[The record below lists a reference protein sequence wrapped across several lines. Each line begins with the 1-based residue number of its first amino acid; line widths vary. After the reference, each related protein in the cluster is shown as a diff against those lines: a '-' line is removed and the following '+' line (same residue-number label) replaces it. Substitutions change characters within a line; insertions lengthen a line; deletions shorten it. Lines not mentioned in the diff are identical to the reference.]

1 MMDSVNN
8 EIAKIFARIADS
20 LEILDENGFKINAY
34 RKASRNISSM
44 PDSLEEFEGEK
55 ELSTIPGVGKDL
67 SQKIIEHRLTGK
79 IAYYEEIKKQVPD
92 ELAELLDIRGV
103 GPKFLRT
110 LVNHFGVT
118 DIESLKETIA
128 RPDILEVDGIGKKKI
143 EQISRSVEVF
153 EGGKKRMRLAKAH
166 SLATAIKEKTEEISG
181 VLKAELAGS
190 LRRMR
195 ETVANINIIAS
206 ADHKAEVIEK
216 FIALGFT
223 KEVLSRTENSA
234 RILTQAGVRTDLLV
248 VEPHCYGSA
257 LQNLTGSRSHNA
269 RIREIAAEKGF
280 EADSAGI
287 RNGTGY
293 FSSEEEIYQSLG
305 LDYIPP
311 ELREDRGEIEAARAG
326 ELPAL
331 ISKED
336 LRGDLHAHSTWS
348 DGASTIR
355 QMAEKAASLGYEY
368 IAITDHSPS
377 SRIAN
382 GLSVKRLWQK
392 KEEVEKINSEG
403 GTIRIL
409 MGSEVDILPDGSLD
423 YPDEVLRELDFVVAS
438 VHGSFSMEE
447 EKMTKRICG
456 ALENPNVDALGHP
469 TGRLIAQRE
478 PYKVDIDAVIE
489 TARDQDKALEVN
501 SSYKRLDLKD
511 THARK
516 AVEAGVK
523 IIVSTDAHMIQQL
536 DRIIFG
542 VGTARR
548 GWVKKTDVVNT
559 YGLPELLEWLASHD
573 S

>member
-1 MMDSVNN
+1 MDSVNS
-8 EIAKIFARIADS
+8 EIAKIFSRIADS

-44 PDSLEEFEGEK
+44 PDSLGEFDGEK

-67 SQKIIEHRLTGK
+67 SRKIIEHRLTGK

-110 LVNHFGVT
+110 LVKHFGVT

-128 RPDILEVDGIGKKKI
+128 RPEILEVDGIGKKKI

-153 EGGKKRMRLAKAH
+153 EGGKKRMRLTEAH
-166 SLATAIKEKTEEISG
+166 PLATAVKEKIEEIPG
-181 VLKAELAGS
+181 VLRAELAGS

-195 ETVANINIIAS
+195 ETVGNIDIIAS
-206 ADHKAEVIEK
+206 ADDKTEVLEE
-216 FIALGFT
+216 FTALGFT
-223 KEVLSRTENSA
+223 KEVLRRTENSA
-234 RILTQAGVRTDLLV
+234 QILTQAGIRADLLV
-248 VEPHCYGSA
+248 VEPHRYGSA

-269 RIREIAAEKGF
+269 RIREIAAAKGF
-280 EADSAGI
+280 ETDSAGI
-287 RNGTGY
+287 RNDNGY
-293 FSSEEEIYQSLG
+293 FVSEEKIYESLG
-305 LDYIPP
+305 LGYIAP

-331 ISKED
+331 LETED

-355 QMAEKAASLGYEY
+355 QMADKAASLGYEY
-368 IAITDHSPS
+368 IAMTDHSPS
-377 SRIAN
+377 SRIAH
-382 GLSVKRLWQK
+382 GLDIKRLWQK

-403 GTIRIL
+403 RAIRVL
-409 MGSEVDILPDGSLD
+409 MGSEVDILRDGSLD

-438 VHGSFSMEE
+438 VHGSFLMEE
-447 EKMTKRICG
+447 EEMTRRICG

-489 TARDQDKALEVN
+489 TARNHDKALEVN

-523 IIVSTDAHMIQQL
+523 IMVSTDAHRTEHL
-536 DRIIFG
+536 ERIIFG

-559 YGLPELLEWLASHD
+559 YGLSELLKWLASHD

>member
-1 MMDSVNN
+1 MDSVNN
-8 EIAKIFARIADS
+8 EIAKIFSRIADS

-44 PDSLEEFEGEK
+44 PDSLEEFDGEK

-110 LVNHFGVT
+110 LVKHFGVT
-118 DIESLKETIA
+118 DIKSLKETIA
-128 RPDILEVDGIGKKKI
+128 SPEILEVDGIGKKKI

-153 EGGKKRMRLAKAH
+153 EGGKKRMRLTEAH
-166 SLATAIKEKTEEISG
+166 PLATAIKEEIGGIPG
-181 VLKAELAGS
+181 VLRAELAGS

-195 ETVANINIIAS
+195 ETVANIDIIAS
-206 ADHKAEVIEK
+206 ADDKTEVLEE
-216 FIALGFT
+216 FTALGFT
-223 KEVLSRTENSA
+223 KEVLRRTENSA
-234 RILTQAGVRTDLLV
+234 QILTQTGVRADLLV

-269 RIREIAAEKGF
+269 RIREIAAAKGF
-280 EADSAGI
+280 ETDSVGI
-287 RNGTGY
+287 RNDNGY
-293 FSSEEEIYQSLG
+293 FVSEEKIYESLG
-305 LDYIPP
+305 LGYIAP

-331 ISKED
+331 LEIED

-355 QMAEKAASLGYEY
+355 QMADKAASLGYEY
-368 IAITDHSPS
+368 IAMTDHSPS

-382 GLSVKRLWQK
+382 GLSIKRLWQK

-403 GTIRIL
+403 RTVRVL
-409 MGSEVDILPDGSLD
+409 MGSEVDILRDGSLD

-438 VHGSFSMEE
+438 VHGSFLMEE
-447 EKMTKRICG
+447 EEMTRRICG

-489 TARDQDKALEVN
+489 TARNHDKALEVN

-523 IIVSTDAHMIQQL
+523 IIVSTDAHRVQHL
-536 DRIIFG
+536 ERIIFG

-548 GWVKKTDVVNT
+548 GWVKKTDVINT
-559 YGLPELLEWLASHD
+559 YGLSELLKWLASHD

>member
-1 MMDSVNN
+1 MDSVNN
-8 EIAKIFARIADS
+8 EIAKIFSRIADS

-44 PDSLEEFEGEK
+44 PDSLEEFDGEK
-55 ELSTIPGVGKDL
+55 ELSKIPGVGKDL

-110 LVNHFGVT
+110 LVKHFGVT

-128 RPDILEVDGIGKKKI
+128 RPEILELDGIGKKKI

-153 EGGKKRMRLAKAH
+153 EGGKKRMRLVKAH
-166 SLATAIKEKTEEISG
+166 ALATEVKEKIEGIPG
-181 VLKAELAGS
+181 VLRAELAGS

-195 ETVANINIIAS
+195 ETVANIDIIAS
-206 ADHKAEVIEK
+206 ADDGAGVIEK
-216 FIALGFT
+216 FTALAFI
-223 KEVLSRTENSA
+223 KEVLGRTENSA
-234 RILTQAGVRTDLLV
+234 RILTQSGVRTDLLV
-248 VEPHCYGSA
+248 AEPGCYGSA

-269 RIREIAAEKGF
+269 RIREIAAAKGL
-280 EADSAGI
+280 ETDHMGI
-287 RNGTGY
+287 RNGNGY
-293 FSSEEEIYQSLG
+293 FVSEEEIYESLG
-305 LDYIPP
+305 LGYIAP

-331 ISKED
+331 LEIED

-355 QMAEKAASLGYEY
+355 QMADKAASLGYEY
-368 IAITDHSPS
+368 IAMTDHSPS

-382 GLSVKRLWQK
+382 GLSIKRLWQK

-403 GTIRIL
+403 GAVRVL

-438 VHGSFSMEE
+438 VHSSFSMEE
-447 EKMTKRICG
+447 EEMTRRICG
-456 ALENPNVDALGHP
+456 ALENPHVDALGHP

-489 TARDQDKALEVN
+489 TARAHDKALEIN

-523 IIVSTDAHMIQQL
+523 IMVSTDAHRTEHL
-536 DRIIFG
+536 GRIIFG

-559 YGLPELLEWLASHD
+559 YGLSELLKWLASHD

>member
-1 MMDSVNN
+1 MDSVNN
-8 EIAKIFARIADS
+8 EIARIFARIADS

-44 PDSLEEFEGEK
+44 PDPLEEFDGEK

-67 SQKIIEHRLTGK
+67 SRKIIEHRLTGK
-79 IAYYEEIKKQVPD
+79 IAYYEEIKRQVPD

-110 LVNHFGVT
+110 LVKRFGVA
-118 DIESLKETIA
+118 DIETLKETIA
-128 RPDILEVDGIGKKKI
+128 GADILEVDGIGKKKI

-153 EGGKKRMRLAKAH
+153 EGGKKRMRLVKAH
-166 SLATAIKEKTEEISG
+166 ALATEVKEKIEGIPG
-181 VLKAELAGS
+181 VLRAEMAGS

-195 ETVANINIIAS
+195 ETVANIDIIAS
-206 ADHKAEVIEK
+206 ADDGAGVIEK
-216 FIALGFT
+216 FSALAFI
-223 KEVLSRTENSA
+223 KEVLGRTENSA
-234 RILTQAGVRTDLLV
+234 RILTQSGARADLLV
-248 VEPHCYGSA
+248 AEPGCYGSA
-257 LQNLTGSRSHNA
+257 LQNLTGSPAHNA
-269 RIREIAAEKGF
+269 RIREIAAAEGF
-280 EADSAGI
+280 ETGSMGI
-287 RNGTGY
+287 RNGTGH
-293 FSSEEEIYQSLG
+293 FSSEEELYESLG
-305 LDYIPP
+305 LEYIPP

-331 ISKED
+331 LAAED

-355 QMAEKAASLGYEY
+355 QMADKAASLGYEY
-368 IAITDHSPS
+368 IAMTDHSPS

-382 GLSVKRLWQK
+382 GLSVRRLWQK

-403 GTIRIL
+403 GAVRVL

-438 VHGSFSMEE
+438 VHSAFLMEE
-447 EKMTKRICG
+447 GEMTRRICG

-469 TGRLIAQRE
+469 TGRLIAQRD
-478 PYKVDIDAVIE
+478 PYKVDMDAVIE
-489 TARDQDKALEVN
+489 TARDHDKALEIN

-511 THARK
+511 AHARK

-523 IIVSTDAHMIQQL
+523 IMVSTDAH
-536 DRIIFG
+536 RIEHLERMIFG

-548 GWVKKTDVVNT
+548 GWVRKTDVVNT
-559 YGLPELLEWLASHD
+559 YGLSELLKWLASHD

>member
-1 MMDSVNN
+1 MDSVNS
-8 EIAKIFARIADS
+8 EIAKIFSRIADS

-44 PDSLEEFEGEK
+44 PDSLGEFDGEK

-67 SQKIIEHRLTGK
+67 SRKIIEHRLTGK

-110 LVNHFGVT
+110 LVKHFGVT

-128 RPDILEVDGIGKKKI
+128 RPEILEVDGIGKKKI

-153 EGGKKRMRLAKAH
+153 EGGKKRMRLVKAH
-166 SLATAIKEKTEEISG
+166 ALATEVKEKIEGIPG
-181 VLKAELAGS
+181 VLRVELAGS

-195 ETVANINIIAS
+195 ETVANIDIIAS
-206 ADHKAEVIEK
+206 ADDGAGVIEK
-216 FIALGFT
+216 FTALAFI
-223 KEVLSRTENSA
+223 KEVLGRTENSA
-234 RILTQAGVRTDLLV
+234 RILTQSGVRTDLLV
-248 VEPHCYGSA
+248 AEPGCYGSA
-257 LQNLTGSRSHNA
+257 LQNLTGSPAHNA
-269 RIREIAAEKGF
+269 RIREIAATKGF
-280 EADSAGI
+280 ETDSVGI
-287 RNGTGY
+287 RNGEGY
-293 FSSEEEIYQSLG
+293 FVSEEKIYESLG
-305 LDYIPP
+305 LGYIAP

-331 ISKED
+331 LEIED

-355 QMAEKAASLGYEY
+355 QMADKAASLGYEY
-368 IAITDHSPS
+368 IAMTDHSPS

-382 GLSVKRLWQK
+382 GLNVRRLWQK

-403 GTIRIL
+403 GAVRVL
-409 MGSEVDILPDGSLD
+409 MGSEIDILPDGSLD

-438 VHGSFSMEE
+438 VHISFLMEE
-447 EKMTKRICG
+447 EEMTRRICG

-489 TARDQDKALEVN
+489 TARNHDKALEIN

-523 IIVSTDAHMIQQL
+523 IMVSTDAHRIEHL
-536 DRIIFG
+536 ERIIFG

-548 GWVKKTDVVNT
+548 GWVKKTDVINT
-559 YGLPELLEWLASHD
+559 YGLSELLKWLASHD

>member
-1 MMDSVNN
+1 MDSVNS
-8 EIAKIFARIADS
+8 EIAKIFGRIADS

-44 PDSLEEFEGEK
+44 PDSLEEFDGEK
-55 ELSTIPGVGKDL
+55 ELSTIPGIGKDL

-103 GPKFLRT
+103 GPKFLRI
-110 LVNHFGVT
+110 LVKRFGVT

-128 RPDILEVDGIGKKKI
+128 SPDILEVDGIGKKKI

-153 EGGKKRMRLAKAH
+153 EGGKKRMRLTEAYP
-166 SLATAIKEKTEEISG
+166 LAMVIKEKTERIPG
-181 VLKAELAGS
+181 VLRAELAGS

-195 ETVANINIIAS
+195 ETVANIDIIAS
-206 ADHKAEVIEK
+206 ADDGAGVIER
-216 FIALGFT
+216 FT
-223 KEVLSRTENSA
+223 SLAFFKEVLRRTENSA
-234 RILTQAGVRTDLLV
+234 RVLTQTGVRTDLLV
-248 VEPHCYGSA
+248 VEPDRYASA
-257 LQNLTGSRSHNA
+257 LQNLTGSRSHNV
-269 RIREIAAEKGF
+269 RIREIATAKGF
-280 EADSAGI
+280 ETGTAGI
-287 RNGTGY
+287 RNGTGH
-293 FSSEEEIYQSLG
+293 FSSEEEIYESLG
-305 LDYIPP
+305 LGYIPP

-326 ELPAL
+326 ELPPL
-331 ISKED
+331 LEKED

-355 QMAEKAASLGYEY
+355 QMADKAASLGYEY

-377 SRIAN
+377 SRIAH

-403 GTIRIL
+403 GAIRVL

-447 EKMTKRICG
+447 EKMTRRICG

-469 TGRLIAQRE
+469 TGRLIGQRE
-478 PYKVDIDAVIE
+478 PYKVDMDAVIE
-489 TARDQDKALEVN
+489 TARDHDKALEVN

-523 IIVSTDAHMIQQL
+523 IIVSTDAHRAQHL
-536 DRIIFG
+536 ERIIFG

-559 YGLPELLEWLASHD
+559 YGLPELLKWLGSHD

>member
-1 MMDSVNN
+1 MENVNN
-8 EIAKIFARIADS
+8 EIARIFARIADS
-20 LEILDENGFKINAY
+20 LEMLEENSFKINAY

-44 PDSLEEFEGEK
+44 PDSLDEYGGEA
-55 ELSTIPGVGKDL
+55 ELSTIPGVGRDL
-67 SQKIIEHRLTGK
+67 SKKIIEHRLTGK
-79 IAYYEEIKKQVPD
+79 IAYYEEIRKQVPD
-92 ELAELLDIRGV
+92 QLAELLEIRGI
-103 GPKFLRT
+103 GPKFLRA
-110 LVNHFGVT
+110 LVQAFGVR
-118 DIESLKETIA
+118 DIESLKETIGN
-128 RPDILEVDGIGKKKI
+128 PDIFEVDGIGRKKI
-143 EQISRSVEVF
+143 EQISRSIKVF
-153 EGGKKRMRLAKAH
+153 EGGKKRMRLTEAH
-166 SLATAIKEKTEEISG
+166 PLAMLIKEETERFPG
-181 VLKAELAGS
+181 VLKAQLTGS

-195 ETVANINIIAS
+195 ETVANIDIIAS
-206 ADHKAEVIEK
+206 ADNGAEVVEQ
-216 FIALGFT
+216 FTELGFVR
-223 KEVLSRTENSA
+223 EVLRKTPNSA
-234 RILTQAGVRTDLLV
+234 RILTRTGVRTDLLV
-248 VEPHCYGSA
+248 TEPRAYACA

-280 EADSAGI
+280 ESDLKGI
-287 RNGTGY
+287 RNGTEY
-293 FSSEEEIYQSLG
+293 FSSEQEIYESLG

-331 ISKED
+331 LATED

-355 QMAEKAASLGYEY
+355 QMADKAASLGYEY

-377 SRIAN
+377 STIAR
-382 GLSVKRLWQK
+382 GLSTKKLRQK
-392 KEEVEKINSEG
+392 KEEVEKINAEDAG
-403 GTIRIL
+403 IRLL

-423 YPDEVLRELDFVVAS
+423 YPDEVLGELDFVVAS
-438 VHGSFSMEE
+438 VHSSFSMEE
-447 EKMTKRICG
+447 DEMTKRICG

-469 TGRLIAQRE
+469 TGRLIGQRD

-489 TARDQDKALEVN
+489 TARKHGKALEIN

-523 IIVSTDAHMIQQL
+523 IIVSTDAHRTEHL
-536 DRIIFG
+536 ERIIFG

-559 YGLPELLEWLASHD
+559 YSLCELLKWLASHNL
-573 S
+573 

>member
-1 MMDSVNN
+1 MDSVNS
-8 EIAKIFARIADS
+8 EIAKIFSRIADS
-20 LEILDENGFKINAY
+20 LEILDENVFKINAY

-44 PDSLEEFEGEK
+44 PDSLEEFDGEK

-110 LVNHFGVT
+110 LVKRFGVT
-118 DIESLKETIA
+118 DIESLKETVA
-128 RPDILEVDGIGKKKI
+128 SPDILEVDGIGKKKI
-143 EQISRSVEVF
+143 DQISRSIEVF
-153 EGGKKRMRLAKAH
+153 EGGKKRMRLTEAH
-166 SLATAIKEKTEEISG
+166 PLATAIKEETEEIPG
-181 VLKAELAGS
+181 VLRAELAGS

-195 ETVANINIIAS
+195 ETVANIDIIAS
-206 ADHKAEVIEK
+206 ADDKAGVIEE
-216 FIALGFT
+216 FTALGFT
-223 KEVLSRTENSA
+223 REVLSRTENSA
-234 RILTQAGVRTDLLV
+234 RILTQTGIRTDLLV
-248 VEPHCYGSA
+248 VEPHRYGSA

-269 RIREIAAEKGF
+269 RIREIAAAKGL
-280 EADSAGI
+280 ETDSTGI
-287 RNGTGY
+287 RNGNGY
-293 FSSEEEIYQSLG
+293 FVSEEEIYESLG
-305 LDYIPP
+305 LDYISP

-331 ISKED
+331 LEIED

-355 QMAEKAASLGYEY
+355 QMADKAASLGYEY
-368 IAITDHSPS
+368 IAMTDHSPS
-377 SRIAN
+377 SRIAK
-382 GLSVKRLWQK
+382 GLNIKRLWQK

-403 GTIRIL
+403 RAIKVL

-456 ALENPNVDALGHP
+456 AIENPNVDALGHP
-469 TGRLIAQRE
+469 TGRLIGQRD
-478 PYKVDIDAVIE
+478 PYNVDIDAVIE
-489 TARDQDKALEVN
+489 TARNHDKALEVN

-523 IIVSTDAHMIQQL
+523 IMVSTDAHRTGHL
-536 DRIIFG
+536 ERIIFG

-548 GWVKKTDVVNT
+548 GWVRKTDVINT
-559 YGLPELLEWLASHD
+559 YGLSELLKWLASHD

>member
-1 MMDSVNN
+1 MDSVNS
-8 EIAKIFARIADS
+8 EIAKIFSRIADS

-44 PDSLEEFEGEK
+44 PDSLGEFDGEK

-67 SQKIIEHRLTGK
+67 SRKIIEHRLTGK

-110 LVNHFGVT
+110 LVKHFGVT

-128 RPDILEVDGIGKKKI
+128 RPEILEVDGIGKKKI

-153 EGGKKRMRLAKAH
+153 EGGKKRMRLTEAH
-166 SLATAIKEKTEEISG
+166 PLATAIKEEIEEIPG
-181 VLKAELAGS
+181 VLRAELAGS

-195 ETVANINIIAS
+195 ETVGNIDIIAS
-206 ADHKAEVIEK
+206 ADDRTEVLEEFTALA
-216 FIALGFT
+216 FI
-223 KEVLSRTENSA
+223 KEVLGRTENSA
-234 RILTQAGVRTDLLV
+234 QILTQAGIRADLLV
-248 VEPHCYGSA
+248 VEPHRYGSA

-269 RIREIAAEKGF
+269 RIREIAAAKGF
-280 EADSAGI
+280 ETDSAGI
-287 RNGTGY
+287 RNDNGY
-293 FSSEEEIYQSLG
+293 FVSEEKIYESLG
-305 LDYIPP
+305 LGYIAP

-331 ISKED
+331 LATED

-355 QMAEKAASLGYEY
+355 QMADRAASLGYEY
-368 IAITDHSPS
+368 IAMTDHSPS
-377 SRIAN
+377 SRIAH
-382 GLSVKRLWQK
+382 GLDIKRLWQK

-403 GTIRIL
+403 RAIRIL
-409 MGSEVDILPDGSLD
+409 MGSEVDILRDGSLD

-438 VHGSFSMEE
+438 VHGSFLMEE
-447 EKMTKRICG
+447 EEMTRRICG

-489 TARDQDKALEVN
+489 TARAHDKALEIN

-523 IIVSTDAHMIQQL
+523 IMVSTDAHRIEHL
-536 DRIIFG
+536 GRIIFG

-559 YGLPELLEWLASHD
+559 YGLSELLKWLASHD

>member
-1 MMDSVNN
+1 MDSVNN
-8 EIAKIFARIADS
+8 EIAKIFSRIADS
-20 LEILDENGFKINAY
+20 LEILDENVFKINAY

-44 PDSLEEFEGEK
+44 PDSLEEFDGEK

-110 LVNHFGVT
+110 LVKHFGVA

-128 RPDILEVDGIGKKKI
+128 SPDILEVDGIGKKKI

-153 EGGKKRMRLAKAH
+153 EGGKKRMRLTEAH
-166 SLATAIKEKTEEISG
+166 PLATAIKEEIEEIPG
-181 VLKAELAGS
+181 VLRAELAGS

-195 ETVANINIIAS
+195 ETVANIDIIAS
-206 ADHKAEVIEK
+206 ADDQAGVIEE
-216 FIALGFT
+216 FTALGFT
-223 KEVLSRTENSA
+223 KEVLRRTGNSA
-234 RILTQAGVRTDLLV
+234 RILTQTGVRTDLLV

-269 RIREIAAEKGF
+269 RIREIAEAKGL
-280 EADSAGI
+280 ETSPMGI
-287 RNGTGY
+287 RNGNGY
-293 FSSEEEIYQSLG
+293 FSSEEEIYESLG
-305 LDYIPP
+305 LDHISP

-331 ISKED
+331 LAVED

-355 QMAEKAASLGYEY
+355 QMADKAASLGYEY
-368 IAITDHSPS
+368 IAMTDHSPS
-377 SRIAN
+377 SRIAK
-382 GLSVKRLWQK
+382 GLSIKRLWQK

-403 GTIRIL
+403 RAIRIL

-447 EKMTKRICG
+447 REMTRRICG
-456 ALENPNVDALGHP
+456 AIENPNVDALGHP
-469 TGRLIAQRE
+469 TGRLIGQRE
-478 PYKVDIDAVIE
+478 PYRVDIDAVIE
-489 TARDQDKALEVN
+489 TARDHDKALEIN

-523 IIVSTDAHMIQQL
+523 IMVSTDAHRIQHL
-536 DRIIFG
+536 ERIIFG

-559 YGLPELLEWLASHD
+559 YGLSRLLKWLASHD

>member
-1 MMDSVNN
+1 MDSVNN

-20 LEILDENGFKINAY
+20 LDILDENGFKINAY

-44 PDSLEEFEGEK
+44 PDSLDEFDGEK

-110 LVNHFGVT
+110 LVKRFGVT

-128 RPDILEVDGIGKKKI
+128 SPDIFDVDGIGKKKI
-143 EQISRSVEVF
+143 EQISRSIEVF
-153 EGGKKRMRLAKAH
+153 EGGKKRMRLTEAH
-166 SLATAIKEKTEEISG
+166 PLATAIKEETEGIPG

-195 ETVANINIIAS
+195 ETVANIDIIAS
-206 ADHKAEVIEK
+206 ADDEAGVIEE

-223 KEVLSRTENSA
+223 KEILSRTENSV
-234 RILTQAGVRTDLLV
+234 RILTQTGVRTDILV
-248 VEPHCYGSA
+248 VAPQCYGSA
-257 LQNLTGSRSHNA
+257 LQNITGSPSHNA
-269 RIREIAAEKGF
+269 RIREIAAATGLET
-280 EADSAGI
+280 DPVGI
-287 RNGTGY
+287 RSGNGY
-293 FSSEEEIYQSLG
+293 FSSEEEIYESLG
-305 LDYIPP
+305 LDYISP

-326 ELPAL
+326 ELPPL
-331 ISKED
+331 LSKED

-355 QMAEKAASLGYEY
+355 QMADKAASLGYEY

-382 GLSVKRLWQK
+382 GLSEKRLWQK

-403 GTIRIL
+403 RAIRIL

-447 EKMTKRICG
+447 EKMTKRICD
-456 ALENPNVDALGHP
+456 AIENPNVDALGHP
-469 TGRLIAQRE
+469 TGRLIGQRE

-489 TARDQDKALEVN
+489 TARNHDKALEVN

-511 THARK
+511 IHARK

-523 IIVSTDAHMIQQL
+523 IIVSTDAHRVQHL
-536 DRIIFG
+536 ERIIFG

-559 YGLPELLEWLASHD
+559 YGLSELLGWLASHD

>member
-1 MMDSVNN
+1 MDSVNS
-8 EIAKIFARIADS
+8 EIAKIFSRIADS

-44 PDSLEEFEGEK
+44 PDSLGEFDGEK

-67 SQKIIEHRLTGK
+67 SRKIIEHRLTGK

-110 LVNHFGVT
+110 LVKHFGVR

-128 RPDILEVDGIGKKKI
+128 RPEILEVDGIGKKKI

-153 EGGKKRMRLAKAH
+153 EGGKKRMRLVKAH
-166 SLATAIKEKTEEISG
+166 ALATEVKEKIEGIPG
-181 VLKAELAGS
+181 VLRVELAGS

-195 ETVANINIIAS
+195 ETVANIDIIAS
-206 ADHKAEVIEK
+206 ADDGAGVIEK
-216 FIALGFT
+216 FTALAFI
-223 KEVLSRTENSA
+223 KEVLGRTENNA
-234 RILTQAGVRTDLLV
+234 RVLTQAGVRTDLLV

-269 RIREIAAEKGF
+269 RIREIAAARGF
-280 EADSAGI
+280 ETDPMGI
-287 RNGTGY
+287 RNGTGH
-293 FSSEEEIYQSLG
+293 FSSEEEIYESLG
-305 LDYIPP
+305 LEYIPP

-326 ELPAL
+326 ELPEL
-331 ISKED
+331 LEIED

-355 QMAEKAASLGYEY
+355 QMADKAASLGYEY
-368 IAITDHSPS
+368 IAMTDHSPS

-403 GTIRIL
+403 GAVRIL

-438 VHGSFSMEE
+438 VHSSFLMEE
-447 EKMTKRICG
+447 GEMTRRICG

-489 TARDQDKALEVN
+489 TARNHDKALEIN

-523 IIVSTDAHMIQQL
+523 IMVSTDAHRIEHL
-536 DRIIFG
+536 ERIIFG

-548 GWVKKTDVVNT
+548 GWVKKTNVINT
-559 YGLPELLEWLASHD
+559 YGLSELLKWLASHD